1 MYKEEQAGDL
11 QTAAPKGFAFK
22 EVLLG
27 IVVSSGIFLTMG
39 LLPSAG
45 ITAGIFAPFVFMYF
59 HLKLGR
65 IPGLLILTASM
76 AVLEA
81 VAYQAGFGTNP
92 VAVFMM
98 GSSGLILAEFLKK
111 NFAFEKTVFYTV
123 LILVGMGTLF
133 LGVYSF
139 YIDEQPWTLVQAYVN
154 SGIKES
160 IKSYADWGKGI
171 SQEQVDLIRNNAD
184 LIAKTVYHLLPS
196 FVIMGTILF
205 LWINVLA
212 GRLLLSRRGIGFP
225 EFGDL
230 TCWKIPDQMVWY
242 VIASAVLILIPVDR
256 VQIAGLNLLFIFLF
270 IYLFQGL
277 SIINFFFQHKN
288 VPVIIRG
295 VFYFLIFA
303 QHFLLL
309 LVICLGFFDI
319 WIDFRKLNKI
329 AKDPSESTVES

>member
-1 MYKEEQAGDL
+1 MGTEEQTGGL
-11 QTAAPKGFAFK
+11 QSSAPKGFAVK

-27 IVVSSGIFLTMG
+27 IVASSGVFLMMG

-45 ITAGIFAPFVFMYF
+45 MTACIFAPFILMYF
-59 HLKLGR
+59 HFRLGR
-65 IPGLLILTASM
+65 IAGLLILTSSL
-76 AVLEA
+76 VILEA
-81 VAYQAGFGTNP
+81 VAFYAGIKTNL

-98 GSSGLILAEFLKK
+98 GSSGLILAEFLKR
-111 NFAFEKTVFYTV
+111 NFVFEKTVFYTV
-123 LILVGMGTLF
+123 LILAVMGLMF
-133 LGVYSF
+133 LGIYSVH
-139 YIDEQPWTLVQAYVN
+139 IGEQPWSLVQAYV
-154 SGIKES
+154 SKGVSQS
-160 IKSYADWGKGI
+160 INSYAEWGL
-171 SQEQVDLIRNNAD
+171 SQEQLALLRNNAD
-184 LIAKTVYHLLPS
+184 AIAATVYHLLPA
-196 FVIMGTILF
+196 FVVMVTVLF
-205 LWINVLA
+205 LWVNVLA
-212 GRLLLSRRGIGFP
+212 GKLLLSKRGIGFP
-225 EFGDL
+225 DLGDL

-242 VIASAVLILIPVDR
+242 VIASAVLILIPDDK
-256 VQIAGLNLLFIFLF
+256 VQIAGMNLLIIFLF

-288 VPVIIRG
+288 VPAIIRG

>member
-1 MYKEEQAGDL
+1 MFKEEQAGGL
-11 QTAAPKGFAFK
+11 ETAAPKDFPVK

-27 IVVSSGIFLTMG
+27 IIASSGVFLTMG

-45 ITAGIFAPFVFMYF
+45 MTAGIFAPFILMYF

-65 IPGLLILTASM
+65 IPGLLILTISM
-76 AVLEA
+76 MILEA
-81 VAYQAGFGTNP
+81 IAYQAGLRTNL
-92 VAVFMM
+92 VAVFLM
-98 GSSGLILAEFLKK
+98 GSAGLILAEFLKR

-123 LILVGMGTLF
+123 LIMVGMGTF
-133 LGVYSF
+133 ILGVYSF
-139 YIDEQPWTLVQAYVN
+139 YIGEQPWNLVQAYIN
-154 SGIKES
+154 SGIRES
-160 IKSYADWGKGI
+160 IKSYADWGI

-184 LIAKTVYHLLPS
+184 LIAKTVYHLLPA

-277 SIINFFFQHKN
+277 SIINFFFQRKN
-288 VPVIIRG
+288 VPVIVRG

-309 LVICLGFFDI
+309 IVICVGFFDI

>member
-1 MYKEEQAGDL
+1 MIKEEQAGGL
-11 QTAAPKGFAFK
+11 QAAAPKGFPIK

-27 IVVSSGIFLTMG
+27 IVVSSCVFLAMG

-45 ITAGIFAPFVFMYF
+45 ITAGIFAPFILMYF

-65 IPGLLILTASM
+65 IPGLLVLTASM
-76 AVLEA
+76 IVLEA
-81 VAYQAGFGTNP
+81 IAYQAGLKTNLA
-92 VAVFMM
+92 VVFMM

-111 NFAFEKTVFYTV
+111 NFVFEKTVFYTV
-123 LILVGMGTLF
+123 LILVGMGTFF

-139 YIDEQPWTLVQAYVN
+139 YVGEQPWNLVQAYVN
-154 SGIKES
+154 SGIRES
-160 IKSYADWGKGI
+160 IKSYAEWGI

-196 FVIMGTILF
+196 FIIMGTILF

-242 VIASAVLILIPVDR
+242 VIASAVLILLPVDR
-256 VQIAGLNLLFIFLF
+256 VQIAGLNLLLIFLF

-277 SIINFFFQHKN
+277 SIINFFFQHKH

>member
-1 MYKEEQAGDL
+1 MIKEEQAGGL
-11 QTAAPKGFAFK
+11 QAAAPKGFAIK

-27 IVVSSGIFLTMG
+27 IFVSSGFFLAMA

-45 ITAGIFAPFVFMYF
+45 IAAGIFAPFILMYS

-65 IPGLLILTASM
+65 IAGLLILTASM
-76 AVLEA
+76 VVLEA
-81 VAYQAGFGTNP
+81 ITYQAGLGINL

-111 NFAFEKTVFYTV
+111 NFVFEKTVFYTV
-123 LILVGMGTLF
+123 LILVGMGAFF

-139 YIDEQPWTLVQAYVN
+139 QVGEQPWTLVQAYVN

-160 IKSYADWGKGI
+160 IKSYAEWGI
-171 SQEQVDLIRNNAD
+171 SQEQVDMIRNNAD
-184 LIAKTVYHLLPS
+184 LIAQTVYHLLPS
-196 FVIMGTILF
+196 FVVMGTILF

-288 VPVIIRG
+288 VPVIVRG

>member
-1 MYKEEQAGDL
+1 MQAA
-11 QTAAPKGFAFK
+11 TPKGFAIK

-27 IVVSSGIFLTMG
+27 IVLSSGVFLTTA

-45 ITAGIFAPFVFMYF
+45 LTAGIFAPFIFMYF

-76 AVLEA
+76 AAVEA
-81 VAYQAGFGTNP
+81 VAYQAGLK
-92 VAVFMM
+92 VSLMAVFMM
-98 GSSGLILAEFLKK
+98 GSSGLVLAEFLKR

-123 LILVGMGTLF
+123 LIMIGMGTLF

-139 YIDEQPWTLVQAYVN
+139 YIGEQPWNLVQAYVN
-154 SGIKES
+154 AGIKES
-160 IKSYADWGKGI
+160 IKSYADWGI
-171 SQEQVDLIRNNAD
+171 SQEQVNLIRDNAD
-184 LIAKTVYHLLPS
+184 LIASTVYRLLPA

-256 VQIAGLNLLFIFLF
+256 VQIAGLNLLLIFLF

-277 SIINFFFQHKN
+277 SIINFFFQRKR

-295 VFYFLIFA
+295 IFYFLIFA

-309 LVICLGFFDI
+309 FVICLGFFDI

>member
-1 MYKEEQAGDL
+1 MIKEEQAGGIE
-11 QTAAPKGFAFK
+11 TAAPKGFAIK

-27 IVVSSGIFLTMG
+27 IIVSSGVFLTMG

-45 ITAGIFAPFVFMYF
+45 ITAGIFAPFIFMYF

-65 IPGLLILTASM
+65 IPGLLVLTATM
-76 AVLEA
+76 VVLEA
-81 VAYQAGFGTNP
+81 IAYQAGIRTNLA
-92 VAVFMM
+92 VVFMM
-98 GSSGLILAEFLKK
+98 GSSGLILAEFLRK
-111 NFAFEKTVFYTV
+111 NFVFEKTVFYSV
-123 LILVGMGTLF
+123 MILVGMGALF
-133 LGVYSF
+133 LGIYSF
-139 YIDEQPWTLVQAYVN
+139 YIGEQPWNLVQAYVN
-154 SGIKES
+154 AGIRES
-160 IKSYADWGKGI
+160 IKSYAEWGI

-212 GRLLLSRRGIGFP
+212 GKLLLSKRGIGFP
-225 EFGDL
+225 ELGDL
-230 TCWKIPDQMVWY
+230 SCWKIPDQMVWY

-270 IYLFQGL
+270 VYLFQGL
-277 SIINFFFQHKN
+277 SIINFFFRHKN

-319 WIDFRKLNKI
+319 WIDLRKLNKI

>member
-1 MYKEEQAGDL
+1 MVNEEQAGGL
-11 QTAAPKGFAFK
+11 QAAAPKGFAVK
-22 EVLLG
+22 DVLLG
-27 IVVSSGIFLTMG
+27 IIVSSGVFLTMG

-45 ITAGIFAPFVFMYF
+45 IAAGIFVPFILMYF

-65 IPGLLILTASM
+65 IPALLILTASM
-76 AVLEA
+76 LVIEA
-81 VAYQAGFGTNP
+81 VALQAGLRANLVT
-92 VAVFMM
+92 VFMM
-98 GSSGLILAEFLKK
+98 GSSGLILAEFLKR
-111 NFAFEKTVFYTV
+111 NFAFEKTVFYAV
-123 LILVGMGTLF
+123 LIFVGMGVFF

-139 YIDEQPWTLVQAYVN
+139 HIGEQPWNLVQAYVT

-160 IKSYADWGKGI
+160 INSYAEWGI
-171 SQEQVDLIRNNAD
+171 SQEQVNLIRNNAD
-184 LIAKTVYHLLPS
+184 LIARTVYHLLPA
-196 FVIMGTILF
+196 FAIMGTILF

-212 GRLLLSRRGIGFP
+212 GRLLLSRRGMGFP

-230 TCWKIPDQMVWY
+230 SLWKIPDQMVWY

-256 VQIAGLNLLFIFLF
+256 MQIAGLNLLFIFLF
-270 IYLFQGL
+270 VYLFQGL
-277 SIINFFFQHKN
+277 SIINFFFQRKK

-319 WIDFRKLNKI
+319 WIDFRRLNKI
-329 AKDPSESTVES
+329 AQDPSESTVES